1 MATIKYWNGSAWIA
15 TSIGAEV
22 YSQPD
27 MPLTTTVGA
36 LWIDTD
42 ETPPV
47 WSSYFVNQLYAM
59 TAGYTADRALN
70 PQATSISEVASV
82 LATLIDD
89 LRAAGIIRTS

>member
-1 MATIKYWNGSAWIA
+1 MKYWNGTAWVA
-15 TSIGAEV
+15 TALGGEV
-22 YSQPD
+22 YSQPTA
-27 MPLTTTVGA
+27 PPTTTVGA

-70 PQATSISEVASV
+70 PNATSVNEVAAV

>member
-1 MATIKYWNGSAWIA
+1 MATIKYWNGTAWIA

-22 YSQPD
+22 YSQPSA
-27 MPLTTTVGA
+27 PATTTVGA

-47 WSSYFVNQLYAM
+47 WSTYFVNQIYAM
-59 TAGYTADRALN
+59 TSGYTADRALN
-70 PQATSISEVASV
+70 PQATSINEVAAV

>member
-1 MATIKYWNGSAWIA
+1 MATIKYWNGTAWVA
-15 TSIGAEV
+15 TQIGAEV

-27 MPLTTTVGA
+27 APVTNTVGA
-36 LWIDTD
+36 LWIDTN

-47 WSSYFVNQLYAM
+47 WSTYFVNQIYTM
-59 TAGYTADRALN
+59 QAGYTADRSLTPN
-70 PQATSISEVASV
+70 ATTITEIAQV